1 MVQGK
6 GPIRGFVDGPNKTAY
21 DISKN
26 DLGDVTIRGVTAKVA
41 EGIMDPLTGN
51 RTELDDSSSFAMN
64 FEMVLNKANYD
75 FRELEPVML
84 RPPSYSFALN
94 AAQ

>member
-1 MVQGK
+1 
-6 GPIRGFVDGPNKTAY
+6 
-21 DISKN
+21 
-26 DLGDVTIRGVTAKVA
+26 
-41 EGIMDPLTGN
+41 MDPLTGN

-64 FEMVLNKANYD
+64 FEMVLNKANDD